1 MDKKWYNYFVS
12 TDDPEGGERDV
23 STPVGGPAT
32 PPTPPPVRKPSTAP
46 SSSAAQTVAQIAATI
61 SPLPEPKFTSPV
73 ANAASFDEIYKA
85 AEIPVATHGY
95 TILKIADMLDNE
107 HIRDM
112 APTVK
117 RSTVLVALDA
127 AGVKIQEVIQDAI
140 RRDKAL
146 DTYEL
151 VQEKGIQDLENK
163 KTQENRQLQT
173 ELDRLKAEYEAK
185 IRKNNDAV
193 AREKERF
200 ADWRLKKQQ
209 EEQKIA
215 DAVSHFASPNPITTG
230 PASRPAA
237 APPAKPEGTES

>member
-1 MDKKWYNYFVS
+1 MEKKWYNYFVS
-12 TDDPEGGERDV
+12 VDQPEGA
-23 STPVGGPAT
+23 AT
-32 PPTPPPVRKPSTAP
+32 EAPPPPTPQAPAAPPRRPLTPSPA
-46 SSSAAQTVAQIAATI
+46 SSAAQTVAQIAAAI
-61 SPLPEPKFTSPV
+61 PQPEPKFASAV
-73 ANAASFDEIYKA
+73 AAAASFDEIYKA
-85 AEIPVATHGY
+85 AEIPVAPHGY

-117 RSTVLVALDA
+117 RSTILVALDA
-127 AGVKIQEVIQDAI
+127 AGVKIQEVVQDAI

-151 VQEKGIQDLENK
+151 VQEKGIQDLESK
-163 KTQENRQLQT
+163 KSQENRQLQT

-230 PASRPAA
+230 PATRPAP
-237 APPAKPEGTES
+237 APKPEGAGS